1 MKPTLLL
8 IPALMLTA
16 CASVR
21 ETYAP
26 DGRKAYM
33 VNCSG
38 PYLSWG
44 ECQKAAG
51 KKCGASGYEVL
62 NQTHEEGFQMGANAN
77 GYANRYQAN
86 YQSSMYGGSMNAR
99 TMIIA
104 CKQ

>member
-1 MKPTLLL
+1 MKPALILMPTL
-8 IPALMLTA
+8 ILTA

-26 DGRKAYM
+26 DGRTAYM

-51 KKCGASGYEVL
+51 KKCGASGYDVL
-62 NQTHEEGFQMGANAN
+62 NQTHEEGFQMGANAG
-77 GYANRYQAN
+77 GYASPYHAT
-86 YQSSMYGGSMNAR
+86 YQSSMYGGTANSR
-99 TMIIA
+99 TMMIA
-104 CKQ
+104 CRQ